1 MHPANGWTGGSA
13 TALQSAL
20 RLSNEGFAAHLGI
33 AVRTIAAWH
42 QKPSV
47 CPRSEM
53 QQLLEDACDVLNQP
67 YPPSRPPDPTA
78 DQLEQWRHGP
88 AVPSA
93 DVSQP
98 SLAEQSP

>member
-53 QQLLEDACDVLNQP
+53 PQLLDTALSRADDDARVRFTALT
-67 YPPSRPPDPTA
+67 PP
-78 DQLEQWRHGP
+78 L
-88 AVPSA
+88 
-93 DVSQP
+93 
-98 SLAEQSP
+98 